1 MKTFEGKLVSEDIKV
16 GIIVA
21 RFNEF
26 ITSKLLSGALDTLT
40 RHEINEENIQVAW
53 VPGAFEIPLIA
64 SKMAESG
71 KYDAVICLGAVIR
84 GSTSHYDYVCNE
96 VSKGIASVS
105 LKSGIPVM
113 FGVLT
118 TENIEQA
125 IERAGSKAGN
135 KGSECAEGAIEM
147 VNLIREIQKKM
158 QQAAAELNFE
168 QAAELRDQMMEL
180 KKYLYE
186 K

>member
-1 MKTFEGKLVSEDIKV
+1 MKTFEGKLISKDIKI
-16 GIIVA
+16 GIVAA

-26 ITSKLLSGALDTLT
+26 ITSKLLSGALDGLI
-40 RHEINEENIQVAW
+40 RHGVREDDIHVAW

-64 SKMAESG
+64 SRMVKSK

-84 GSTSHYDYVCNE
+84 GSTSHYDYVCSE

-105 LKSGIPVM
+105 LASDIPVM

-125 IERAGSKAGN
+125 IERAGTKAGN
-135 KGSECAEGAIEM
+135 KGYDCALGAIEM
-147 VNLIREIQKKM
+147 VNLIREI
-158 QQAAAELNFE
+158 
-168 QAAELRDQMMEL
+168 DS
-180 KKYLYE
+180 
-186 K
+186 

>member
-1 MKTFEGKLVSEDIKV
+1 MKVYEGNLVSKNIKV
-16 GIIVA
+16 GIVAA

-26 ITSKLLSGALDTLT
+26 IVSKLVGGALDGLK
-40 RHEINEENIQVAW
+40 RHDVLENDIEIAW

-64 SKMAESG
+64 AKMAESK

-96 VSKGIASVS
+96 VTKGIATVS

-118 TENIEQA
+118 TDNLEQA
-125 IERAGSKAGN
+125 IERAGSKVGN
-135 KGSECAEGAIEM
+135 KGYDAAVGAIEM
-147 VNLIREIQKKM
+147 VNVIREIGC
-158 QQAAAELNFE
+158 
-168 QAAELRDQMMEL
+168 
-180 KKYLYE
+180 
-186 K
+186 

>member
-1 MKTFEGKLVSEDIKV
+1 MKTFEGKLVSGEIKV
-16 GIIVA
+16 GIVAA

-26 ITSKLLSGALDTLT
+26 ITSRLLSGAVDGLT
-40 RHEINEENIQVAW
+40 RHGVREEDIHSAW

-64 SKMAESG
+64 SRMAKSG

-84 GSTSHYDYVCNE
+84 GATTHYDYVCNE
-96 VSKGIASVS
+96 AAKGIAMVS
-105 LKSGIPVM
+105 LETGVPVM

-135 KGSECAEGAIEM
+135 KGYDCALGAIEM
-147 VNLIREIQKKM
+147 VNLIREIG
-158 QQAAAELNFE
+158 
-168 QAAELRDQMMEL
+168 
-180 KKYLYE
+180 
-186 K
+186 